1 MSNVPV
7 ETPTTG
13 ESKQESFHLGPEEVL
28 ETEITTKI
36 TDAQTSE
43 PADVTVDAASTASST
58 VETKSEPIPPIL
70 TPPKQPAEVVVNR
83 TTEVSSPSG
92 TDSSVSFGNAKQR
105 NDGEESDA
113 NSLAETKPMEEA
125 IGTEEG
131 TIQDGLKVNALSAN
145 NEENVVQR
153 EVDQVTKTVN
163 NALERIQEAQLNE
176 SMQVQQEI
184 FELGARQNAQTVQLN
199 GILQSVVNIAQVLT
213 SLQES
218 QKKLEENEMQSSGNI
233 VRSNDK
239 DLEASGNQDRAE
251 AQSRDLETSTDS
263 KQLNFLRVNIF
274 QTVTDHAAREDA
286 LVQKCSTTTTA
297 FPRTCLFPGLPGKR
311 LSPGILSGTSL
322 HRFSRPSLLKKEA
335 S

>member
-1 MSNVPV
+1 MSNVPI
-7 ETPTTG
+7 ETTTAG

-28 ETEITTKI
+28 ETKVTTKI

-43 PADVTVDAASTASST
+43 PADVTVDAVSTASST

-70 TPPKQPAEVVVNR
+70 TPPKQPAEVAVNR
-83 TTEVSSPSG
+83 TTEVSPPSG
-92 TDSSVSFGNAKQR
+92 KDSSVSFGNAKQR

-199 GILQSVVNIAQVLT
+199 GILQSVMNIAQVVT

-251 AQSRDLETSTDS
+251 AQSRDLETSTRPLFLSS
-263 KQLNFLRVNIF
+263 KIPQPRGEQWTTSKPGNLSSTQANIL
-274 QTVTDHAAREDA
+274 HA
-286 LVQKCSTTTTA
+286 L
-297 FPRTCLFPGLPGKR
+297 
-311 LSPGILSGTSL
+311 L
-322 HRFSRPSLLKKEA
+322 HAYSIN
-335 S
+335 

>member
-28 ETEITTKI
+28 EAKITTKI

-70 TPPKQPAEVVVNR
+70 TPPKQQAEVVVNR

-92 TDSSVSFGNAKQR
+92 KDSSVSFGNAKQR

-131 TIQDGLKVNALSAN
+131 TIQDGLKVNALSVN
-145 NEENVVQR
+145 NEENVVQH
-153 EVDQVTKTVN
+153 EVDPVTKTVN
-163 NALERIQEAQLNE
+163 NALERIQLNSEAQTNE
-176 SMQVQQEI
+176 NMQVQQDI
-184 FELGARQNAQTVQLN
+184 FELGARQDAQTVQLN
-199 GILQSVVNIAQVLT
+199 GILQSVMHIAQVLT
-213 SLQES
+213 TLQES
-218 QKKLEENEMQSSGNI
+218 QKKLEENEMQSSGYI
-233 VRSNDK
+233 VESSDK
-239 DLEASGNQDRAE
+239 ELEASGNQDRAE
-251 AQSRDLETSTDS
+251 AQSQDLETSTHGSSYDTW
-263 KQLNFLRVNIF
+263 L
-274 QTVTDHAAREDA
+274 
-286 LVQKCSTTTTA
+286 LV
-297 FPRTCLFPGLPGKR
+297 R
-311 LSPGILSGTSL
+311 
-322 HRFSRPSLLKKEA
+322 
-335 S
+335 

>member
-36 TDAQTSE
+36 TEPQTSE

-58 VETKSEPIPPIL
+58 AETKSEPIPPIL

-83 TTEVSSPSG
+83 TTEVSSLSG
-92 TDSSVSFGNAKQR
+92 KDSSVSFGNAKQR

-131 TIQDGLKVNALSAN
+131 TIQDGLKVNALSVN
-145 NEENVVQR
+145 NEENVVQH

-163 NALERIQEAQLNE
+163 NALERIQLIQLNSEAQTNE
-176 SMQVQQEI
+176 NMQVQQDI
-184 FELGARQNAQTVQLN
+184 FELGARQSAQTVQLN
-199 GILQSVVNIAQVLT
+199 GILQSVMNIAQVLT
-213 SLQES
+213 TLQES
-218 QKKLEENEMQSSGNI
+218 QKKLEENEMQSSGYI
-233 VRSNDK
+233 VESSDK
-239 DLEASGNQDRAE
+239 ELEASGNQDRAE
-251 AQSRDLETSTDS
+251 AQSQDLETSTVS
-263 KQLNFLRVNIF
+263 SFFRCG
-274 QTVTDHAAREDA
+274 A
-286 LVQKCSTTTTA
+286 
-297 FPRTCLFPGLPGKR
+297 
-311 LSPGILSGTSL
+311 
-322 HRFSRPSLLKKEA
+322 KK
-335 S
+335 

>member
-92 TDSSVSFGNAKQR
+92 KDSSVSFGNAKQR

-251 AQSRDLETSTDS
+251 AQSRDLETATV
-263 KQLNFLRVNIF
+263 LREI
-274 QTVTDHAAREDA
+274 
-286 LVQKCSTTTTA
+286 S
-297 FPRTCLFPGLPGKR
+297 
-311 LSPGILSGTSL
+311 
-322 HRFSRPSLLKKEA
+322 A
-335 S
+335 SNYTQ